1 MVLNKEAFKI
11 FLEIIGAI
19 TVSIVMMVLL
29 FGGEF
34 SLKINFHSVVKFI
47 KHLKSKNYE
56 QSNKHFAAMGIS
68 NCPRTQENRNKILEY
83 EVQR

>member
-47 KHLKSKNYE
+47 KHLN
-56 QSNKHFAAMGIS
+56 I
-68 NCPRTQENRNKILEY
+68 
-83 EVQR
+83 